1 MGEISMDLR
10 AAIEKRRTIRKF
22 ITPPTEEQLERLLE
36 AGERAPSAGNK
47 QAWFVVVITEKETIH
62 RLGKIKKR
70 ILLKYF
76 PDTEK
81 GRAVLQQQ
89 EKAFNNCTTLMVYS
103 YAPEEK
109 DPHRYDMGS
118 AWLFV
123 ENLCLA
129 ALEENLGTQIV
140 AFWEDGEEE
149 IDKMLGVPSKYRQCT
164 AVNIGVPDPSYKPP
178 KKVFKSKPKWVFREK
193 WPEQTKA

>member
-1 MGEISMDLR
+1 MDLR
-10 AAIEKRRTIRKF
+10 AAIEKRRTIRRF
-22 ITPPTEEQLERLLE
+22 IAPPTEEQLERLLE
-36 AGERAPSAGNK
+36 AGSKAPSAGNK
-47 QAWFVVVITEKETIH
+47 QAWFVVVLTEQETRQ

-70 ILLKYF
+70 IMLRYF
-76 PDTEK
+76 PDTEES
-81 GRAVLQQQ
+81 RIRLDRQV
-89 EKAFNNCTTLMVYS
+89 KAFNNCTTLMVYS

-123 ENLCLA
+123 ENLCLT

-149 IDKMLGVPSKYRQCT
+149 IDKMLGVPSKYRQCA

-178 KKVFKSKPKWVFREK
+178 EKVFKPKSKWVFREK
-193 WPEQTKA
+193 WSE